1 MNKWKLKK
9 YACTNNSNIY
19 VDTDNRNKY
28 AVLKKLLPFIIVY
41 PKWCVHKNSH
51 IKKSWSRI
59 LKLVI
64 YYTHYSVT
72 YPEINILSLSHHHTM
87 LRKVIFFMC
96 LMTQNIIYSAQYF
109 WILNTSW
116 FSPVKSDQHTL
127 FDNIF
132 IEVLLR
138 HIIYL

>member
-1 MNKWKLKK
+1 
-9 YACTNNSNIY
+9 
-19 VDTDNRNKY
+19 
-28 AVLKKLLPFIIVY
+28 
-41 PKWCVHKNSH
+41 
-51 IKKSWSRI
+51 
-59 LKLVI
+59 
-64 YYTHYSVT
+64 
-72 YPEINILSLSHHHTM
+72 
-87 LRKVIFFMC
+87 MC